1 MTTALEIA
9 TYIHNTWHR
18 FSGEMQMH
26 KLLYYAQA
34 WSLAWDGQPL
44 FDDPIEAWDK
54 GPVVRSL
61 RYETLPSEPVP
72 SLSESQQAT
81 IEAVLDYYGKRGG
94 AKLSQQT
101 HEEPPWQQAR
111 DRHSGNNRC
120 TEEITHDSMRRAY
133 TQRSRSWRS
142 DLSDHGRALH
152 SDLRPGCTLRRPDRP
167 SKTGECGGCALPDL
181 GWRGPVPQSGS
192 QGRQTGIWHRRGAGL
207 QRRKQAPGAAVH

>member
-101 HEEPPWQQAR
+101 HEESPWQQAR

-133 TQRSRSWRS
+133 TQQSLAGQGPRRRAVTSQRIDQGQLLERSAQARQEWRP
-142 DLSDHGRALH
+142 AL
-152 SDLRPGCTLRRPDRP
+152 
-167 SKTGECGGCALPDL
+167 ALL
-181 GWRGPVPQSGS
+181 AQ
-192 QGRQTGIWHRRGAGL
+192 
-207 QRRKQAPGAAVH
+207 

>member
-101 HEEPPWQQAR
+101 HEESPWQQAR

-133 TQRSRSWRS
+133 TQQSLAGQGPRRRAVARQQMDRCRLATVAETVEREWSR
-142 DLSDHGRALH
+142 
-152 SDLRPGCTLRRPDRP
+152 TLELLAR
-167 SKTGECGGCALPDL
+167 
-181 GWRGPVPQSGS
+181 
-192 QGRQTGIWHRRGAGL
+192 
-207 QRRKQAPGAAVH
+207 